1 MPTLTTH
8 IAVAEKVCTK
18 LKLKDKDLTVLGA
31 AIVDW
36 SNNFEI
42 KSTPSLIFKI
52 RRVREAKI

>member
-31 AIVDW
+31 AIGPITLK
-36 SNNFEI
+36 I

-52 RRVREAKI
+52 RRVKESKI